1 MTRGRVFAV
10 LGLVLAVLLG
20 AHPAAVLITAA
31 AVIALALGALGF
43 AIAITV
49 AETGGHVGPWCSA

>member
-1 MTRGRVFAV
+1 
-10 LGLVLAVLLG
+10 
-20 AHPAAVLITAA
+20 VLITAA

-49 AETGGHVGPWCSA
+49 AETGGHVGPWCRA